1 LQHGDEE
8 GEPMG
13 SEDKAPRYG
22 TVRAKFNT
30 HQARDGKP
38 VPLSGRVI
46 FTPTSQAV
54 GGDALYAPSQR
65 IGYLVR
71 GVLRDAPRGGVE
83 GVRLLA
89 PQEGWQPEMWG
100 YLVDAE
106 LFDENG
112 NCVPYPGGYVY
123 VAPGKDVDLV
133 KQMPTGEAP
142 PAPQWASTAAEGPP
156 GPPGPKGDPGTPGTP
171 GTRGERGEPG
181 PPGPKGDP
189 GTGVPQKLSLSGN
202 ALTLSPDG
210 GTVTLPTADL
220 SSILSRIEALENRPA
235 GAEKK
240 PRKRYGLSWVAKG
253 TTVVKAEGKNALER
267 HFMEYDP
274 NTGFGIIHL
283 DFTIPA
289 GKIPRDTLFSIPND
303 GPVPSSLIEMQ
314 SVTPGGGGVWVD
326 KGSRQVQT
334 DGITTPGRY
343 ILNIVGFFE
352 ER

>member
-1 LQHGDEE
+1 
-8 GEPMG
+8 MG
-13 SEDKAPRYG
+13 SEDNEPRYG
-22 TVRAKFNT
+22 TIRAKFNT

-46 FTPTSQAV
+46 FTPTSQAI

-65 IGYLVR
+65 IGYLVN

-89 PQEGWQPEMWG
+89 PQEGWQPETWG
-100 YLVDAE
+100 YMVDAE

-112 NCVPYPGGYVY
+112 RCVPYPGGYVY

-133 KQMPTGEAP
+133 KQTPTGEAP

-156 GPPGPKGDPGTPGTP
+156 GPAGAP
-171 GTRGERGEPG
+171 GERGPAGPAGAPG
-181 PPGPKGDP
+181 V
-189 GTGVPQKLSLSGN
+189 GVPQKLSLSGN

-210 GTVTLPTADL
+210 GTVTLPMADL
-220 SSILSRIEALENRPA
+220 SSLLSRIEALENRPG

-240 PRKRYGLSWVAKG
+240 PRKRYGLTWAARD
-253 TTVVKAEGKNALER
+253 TMTVNGNGNNALVR
-267 HFMEYDP
+267 HFMEYEP

-289 GKIPRDTLFSIPND
+289 GKIPRGTLFYLPNEA
-303 GPVPSSLIEMQ
+303 PVPSSLIEMQ

-326 KGSRQVQT
+326 RGSRQVQT